1 MYTLIS
7 GCAGYIGSHVAKIL
21 YNTHKDLIIIDNLST
36 GKLSNCKYG
45 IFINVDITNVNDIE
59 RKVFTKY
66 KIKNVIHIA
75 GKAFVGE
82 SFQKIDEYYN
92 INVIGTINILNMMV
106 KYNIN
111 NIIFS
116 SSCSVYGNTD
126 ILPITEK
133 NMLNPISPYGTTKK
147 ICEDI
152 IINYSKT
159 KNIKY
164 VLLRYFNVAG
174 NDFDMEVVDNENNF
188 KRIIPTI
195 ILKALKNEIVQI
207 NGNTYETNDG
217 TCVRNYIHILDLANA
232 HINSLIYLE
241 QKKNENLICNIGS
254 DDNYSILEI
263 ISLIEKYMNIKINYE
278 YKNKLEGDPAI
289 VYCSNELAKN
299 KLNWSPMYNIEDIL
313 KSYIKFINQELHIN

>member
-1 MYTLIS
+1 MYTLIT
-7 GCAGYIGSHVAKIL
+7 GCAGYVGSHIAKIL

-45 IFINVDITNVNDIE
+45 IFMNMDITNINDIE
-59 RKVFTKY
+59 SNVFAKY
-66 KIKNVIHIA
+66 KITNIIHIA

-92 INVIGTINILNMMV
+92 VNVIGTINILNMMV

-116 SSCSVYGNTD
+116 STCSIYGNTEM
-126 ILPITEK
+126 LPITEETI
-133 NMLNPISPYGTTKK
+133 LNPISPYGTTKK

-159 KNIKY
+159 KNINY

-174 NDFDMEVVDNENNF
+174 NDFEMEVVDNENNF

-195 ILKALKNEIVQI
+195 ILKALKNEKVQI
-207 NGNTYETNDG
+207 NGNTYDTKDG
-217 TCVRNYIHILDLANA
+217 TCVRNYIHIVDLANA
-232 HINSLIYLE
+232 HINALYYLE
-241 QKKNENLICNIGS
+241 LNKNKNLICNIGS

-263 ISLIEKYMNIKINYE
+263 ISLIENYMNTKINYE
-278 YKNKLEGDPAI
+278 FKNKIEGDPAI
-289 VYCSNELAKN
+289 VYCSNELAKK
-299 KLNWSPMYNIEDIL
+299 KLNWSPHYNIEDII
-313 KSYIKFINQELHIN
+313 KTYIKFIKQLYIN